1 MSHTIDRRFG
11 REAFGAD
18 PANYHRARPAYPD
31 WVFER
36 LARTAGLGSGTAVL
50 EIGAGAGT
58 ATRALLAAGASP
70 LVAIEP
76 DPRSGGYLAETTPSP
91 ALEVRIEPFETA
103 ELPDAAFDLVTS
115 FTAFHWL
122 DEAASLAKIA
132 ATLKPGGWWAP
143 VWNVFGDDA
152 YPDAFHEATA
162 KVLNGPRSPSA
173 GIAGV
178 GFPVDAQRRI
188 AAIDAT
194 GAFERVLYHTSHWP
208 LVLTADETVALYATY
223 SDLQVREDRD
233 LVLAELRRIAEEEFD
248 GRVERNMITI
258 VYLARRRT

>member
-1 MSHTIDRRFG
+1 MNPTIDRSFG

-18 PANYHRARPAYPD
+18 PANYHRARPAYPG

-36 LARTAGLGSGTAVL
+36 LATTAGLGPGTAVL

-76 DPRSGGYLAETTPSP
+76 DARSGGYLAQTTTSP
-91 ALEVRIEPFETA
+91 ALQVRIEPFETA
-103 ELPDAAFDLVTS
+103 ELPEAAFDLVTS

-122 DEAASLAKIA
+122 DEAAALAKIA
-132 ATLKPGGWWAP
+132 AALKPRGWWAP

-152 YPDAFHEATA
+152 YPDAFHEATYEL
-162 KVLNGPRSPSA
+162 LNGPRSPSA
-173 GIAGV
+173 GVAGV
-178 GFPVDAQRRI
+178 GYAVDAQRRI
-188 AAIDAT
+188 EAIDAT
-194 GAFERVLYHTSHWP
+194 GAFERVSYYTSHWP

-223 SDLQVREDRD
+223 SDMQARDDRD
-233 LVLAELRRIAEEEFD
+233 QVLAELGRIAEREFG
-248 GRVERNMITI
+248 GRVVRNMITI
-258 VYLARRRT
+258 VYLARRRA